1 MIMRSAPRSC
11 RMATSARRSCALFP
25 RGFPFPRE
33 QIPWRPPGRQARRAS
48 SPIDLSDAL
57 WHDRRARA
65 LHGRS
70 PARAFDG
77 IVRRLSLPGKAGGPL
92 AGASFVVKDLYD
104 VAGYP
109 TGAGN
114 PDWER
119 THPVPTETAPAVRRL
134 LDAGATLVGKSCTDE
149 LAFSLDGIDI
159 HYGTPLNPRFPDRL
173 PGARPVDRSPPSPRD
188 SSTSPSAPTRAAP
201 SASPRVTAACS
212 AFAPPTAPCPSTVWC
227 RSRPAAPRP
236 GGEPGELNHPG
247 T

>member
-77 IVRRLSLPGKAGGPL
+77 IVRRLSLPGKAGGPP
-92 AGASFVVKDLYD
+92 AGASFAVKDLYD

-149 LAFSLDGIDI
+149 LASTSTTARPSIRASP
-159 HYGTPLNPRFPDRL
+159 TACPE
-173 PGARPVDRSPPSPRD
+173 ARPVDRSPPSPRD

-201 SASPRVTAACS
+201 SASPRATAACS
-212 AFAPPTAPCPSTVWC
+212 AFAPPTAPCPSTAWC